1 MVKDRRVTEFWLLQ
15 EDYLEAMGCP
25 AQASLVGKALEQAS
39 LVGKDLQQASL
50 VGKDLAMVSSAMVSS
65 AMASS
70 AMASSAITAFLER
83 QVCLAQGCLEK
94 EVS

>member
-39 LVGKDLQQASL
+39 LVGKDLQQASS
-50 VGKDLAMVSSAMVSS
+50 VGKDLAMVSSAMV
-65 AMASS
+65 SS

>member
-1 MVKDRRVTEFWLLQ
+1 MVKDRRVTDFWLLQ
-15 EDYLEAMGCP
+15 EDYLEAMGCQ

-70 AMASSAITAFLER
+70 AITAFLER

>member
-15 EDYLEAMGCP
+15 EDYPEAVGCP

-39 LVGKDLQQASL
+39 LVGKDLQQASS

-70 AMASSAITAFLER
+70 AMASAITAFLER